1 VHPQINLKDF
11 KLVVSDLDGTIK
23 DSEQPIHP
31 ETINTFTKLND
42 IGIFFTLASGRSLAS
57 LRPYAEELQI
67 RIPLVLANGCIIQS
81 MDGKIHHREFMP
93 PEVTRKLFE
102 ITDREKSDMVIF
114 VDDHLYFKKMTTN
127 IDRIFGRIR
136 DDITEIGKWEQLE
149 NLIDSVN
156 KFMILDWENLDRLDR
171 LEELFSQELDGK
183 AEYLRTN
190 IHHLEVMPKGV
201 SKATGLEYL
210 CKELGITMGEILA
223 FGDFDNDTEMLK
235 AVGFGAAVAN
245 ATDRTKANAD
255 LIIGS
260 CAENGPAVF
269 LNDLI
274 QRHA

>member
-1 VHPQINLKDF
+1 VHSQIDLKNI

-23 DSEQPIHP
+23 DSDQPIHP
-31 ETINTFTKLND
+31 ETIATFAKLND
-42 IGIFFTLASGRSLAS
+42 LDIYFTLASGRSLAS
-57 LRPYAEELQI
+57 LRPYAEELNI

-81 MDGKIHHREFMP
+81 MDGEIHHREFMP

-102 ITDREKSDMVIF
+102 ITDRENSDMVIF

-136 DDITEIGKWEQLE
+136 DDITEIGTWKEME
-149 NLIDSVN
+149 DRIESVN

-171 LEELFSQELDGK
+171 LEEVFSRELDGK

-190 IHHLEVMPKGV
+190 IHHLEVMPNGV
-201 SKATGLEYL
+201 SKATGLQYL

-223 FGDFDNDTEMLK
+223 FGDFDNDAEMLK
-235 AVGFGAAVAN
+235 AVGFGAAVEN
-245 ATDRTKANAD
+245 ATDNTKANAD

-269 LNDLI
+269 LNQLI
-274 QRHA
+274 QKLP

>member
-1 VHPQINLKDF
+1 MHPEINLKDF

-23 DSEQPIHP
+23 DSDQPIHP
-31 ETINTFTKLND
+31 ETIDTFAKLD
-42 IGIFFTLASGRSLAS
+42 DLGVFFTLASGRSLAS
-57 LRPYAEELQI
+57 LRPYADELKI
-67 RIPLVLANGCIIQS
+67 HIPLVLANGCIIQS
-81 MDGKIHHREFMP
+81 MDGEIHHREFMP
-93 PEVTRKLFE
+93 QEVTRKLFE
-102 ITDREKSDMVIF
+102 ITDRENSDMVIF
-114 VDDHLYFKKMTTN
+114 VDDHLYFKKMTLN

-136 DDITEIGKWEQLE
+136 DDITEVKTWDQIGDM
-149 NLIDSVN
+149 IDSVN

-171 LEELFSQELDGK
+171 LEEVFSRELDGK

-223 FGDFDNDTEMLK
+223 FGDFDNDTEMLR

-255 LIIGS
+255 IIIGS

-269 LNDLI
+269 LNELI
-274 QRHA
+274 LKVK

>member
-31 ETINTFTKLND
+31 KTIDTFAKLND
-42 IGIFFTLASGRSLAS
+42 LDIFFTLASGRSLAS

-81 MDGKIHHREFMP
+81 MDGEIHHREFMP

-102 ITDREKSDMVIF
+102 ITDRENSDMVIF
-114 VDDHLYFKKMTTN
+114 VDDHLYFKKMTKN

-149 NLIDSVN
+149 DLIDSVN

-171 LEELFSQELDGK
+171 LEEVFSRELDGK

-235 AVGFGAAVAN
+235 AVGFGAAVSN
-245 ATDRTKANAD
+245 ATDSTKANAD

-274 QRHA
+274 QRLA

>member
-1 VHPQINLKDF
+1 MHPQINLKDF

-31 ETINTFTKLND
+31 KTIDTFAKLND
-42 IGIFFTLASGRSLAS
+42 LDIFFTLASGRSLAS

-81 MDGKIHHREFMP
+81 MDGEIHHREFMP

-102 ITDREKSDMVIF
+102 ITDRENSDMVIF
-114 VDDHLYFKKMTTN
+114 VDDHLYFKKMTKN

-149 NLIDSVN
+149 DLIDSVN

-171 LEELFSQELDGK
+171 LEEVFSRELDGK

-235 AVGFGAAVAN
+235 AVGFGAAVSN
-245 ATDRTKANAD
+245 ATDSTKANAD

-274 QRHA
+274 QRLA